1 MYNLNNTLKKIKR
14 LKHRKFN
21 FSKPQKE
28 NILIYREDGKNIIF
42 KLFNKENI
50 KILDPELEI
59 NLYVLVLVFFK
70 CLKAEFFWVPY
81 IKKYVEIVRPK
92 IFITRIAND
101 IKFYLI
107 KDENNNDT
115 KFIAIQ
121 NGLNIGNH
129 IFLDKS
135 YFDKKKLL
143 LKADKILC
151 FGEADK
157 LTFQNII
164 ESEFLITGS
173 ILNNQIIK
181 KEFKKNKNILFLSVF
196 RHRDSEFSTTSYKE
210 YFRNVTYEEFY
221 QLEKKLIKFLINY
234 CNEYEYKLLIA
245 GTRESQYLI
254 EKEIKFY
261 EKLLGTSV
269 GWEFKP
275 KLSSSSN
282 YLLSDQSDITV
293 NIESCLGYEA
303 FARGNKVAFFSCR
316 GNHLKIDNYDFKLHN
331 SVYGNEGHFW
341 TSVYNEKKFKSIL
354 DKLRTISEIEWAD
367 HLKEFRKNFFSYDP
381 DNKITNNY
389 IN

>member
-28 NILIYREDGKNIIF
+28 NILIYREDGKKIIF

-245 GTRESQYLI
+245 VTRESQYLI

-303 FARGNKVAFFSCR
+303 FARGNKVAFFHV
-316 GNHLKIDNYDFKLHN
+316 G
-331 SVYGNEGHFW
+331 
-341 TSVYNEKKFKSIL
+341 
-354 DKLRTISEIEWAD
+354 EI
-367 HLKEFRKNFFSYDP
+367 
-381 DNKITNNY
+381 T
-389 IN
+389 